1 MKGCRAKVRQPFL
14 CAWLWKMGRGN
25 GLGEMD
31 HLTWFTGPFSTAPF
45 FPQVLFIPEL
55 NGTIKEVL
63 TAKMLCDR
71 GVAVGKF
78 KELG

>member
-1 MKGCRAKVRQPFL
+1 MP
-14 CAWLWKMGRGN
+14 
-25 GLGEMD
+25 
-31 HLTWFTGPFSTAPF
+31 TAPF

-78 KELG
+78 KELGYYGTY

>member
-1 MKGCRAKVRQPFL
+1 MEKIWEELYQAAKNVQNPRDISERVS
-14 CAWLWKMGRGN
+14 AGGVA
-25 GLGEMD
+25 
-31 HLTWFTGPFSTAPF
+31 APF